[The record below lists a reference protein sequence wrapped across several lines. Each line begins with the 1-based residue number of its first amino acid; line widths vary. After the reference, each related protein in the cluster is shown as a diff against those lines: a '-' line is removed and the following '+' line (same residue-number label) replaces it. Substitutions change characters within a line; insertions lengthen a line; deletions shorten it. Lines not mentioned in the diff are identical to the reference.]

1 MEEIKSWNVTNNWTL
16 LQLHLKWTFY
26 RHISVLFFY
35 TLSLL
40 LLALKK
46 YVQLYKKNCS
56 KMMLIH
62 VLVSIIKM
70 LMMILLR
77 TFCMKKKTLMINEMW
92 REHFHVF
99 KLNPTCILN
108 AHQTIER
115 HYGEMKISLKW
126 MKGNSMFD
134 FAEHHAS
141 TIKMRTVKK
150 RKWAEMNNNKKKM
163 LNKCA
168 GRAK

>member
-1 MEEIKSWNVTNNWTL
+1 
-16 LQLHLKWTFY
+16 
-26 RHISVLFFY
+26 
-35 TLSLL
+35 
-40 LLALKK
+40 
-46 YVQLYKKNCS
+46 
-56 KMMLIH
+56 
-62 VLVSIIKM
+62 M

-77 TFCMKKKTLMINEMW
+77 IYEKKTLMINEMW

-99 KLNPTCILN
+99 MLNPTCILN

-115 HYGEMKISLKW
+115 HYGEMKFSLKW

-150 RKWAEMNNNKKKM
+150 KKWAEMNNNKKKCSTSARGEQ
-163 LNKCA
+163 NNENQNHNRDEEK
-168 GRAK
+168 